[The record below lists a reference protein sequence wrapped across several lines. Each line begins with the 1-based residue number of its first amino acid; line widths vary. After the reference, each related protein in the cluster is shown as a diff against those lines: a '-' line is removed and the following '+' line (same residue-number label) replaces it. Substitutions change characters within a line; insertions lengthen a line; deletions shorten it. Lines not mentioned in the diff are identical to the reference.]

1 MNMNICNFSCHKPYW
16 LVQSLWMTYRPTWS
30 SPQDARLFD
39 VQWSGAVTLQ
49 ISIMA
54 WRVTAGAVMWS
65 IDSAAASD
73 RQFCDDQYF
82 SADQLTRRC
91 DHQRLSMALQ
101 CVIDEWDVIP
111 HHSLDDDVQMRCI
124 LHTTSSVLI
133 LLSLSWLNS
142 LSTTITTSFIVR
154 FTISNI
160 QHIYLHHFS
169 PRVICSAY
177 CCC

>member
-1 MNMNICNFSCHKPYW
+1 
-16 LVQSLWMTYRPTWS
+16 MTYRPTWS

-133 LLSLSWLNS
+133 LLSLSWLNFYLPLS
-142 LSTTITTSFIVR
+142 LLHLSSVLLSAIFNTFICIISLRVWSVR
-154 FTISNI
+154 PTVVVRAKHSDIWS
-160 QHIYLHHFS
+160 Y
-169 PRVICSAY
+169 ICIHLW
-177 CCC
+177 